1 MCEMKLGKLVFSHNF
16 LRPGQKKR
24 VVRLNHDVN
33 QLYATLSQPHE
44 SKNTCTIS
52 LLIAIK
58 HVFFIVCLG
67 ERQKLSVKIES
78 RSVASTSGILLLEP
92 QTEGMVIAHNEKV
105 SALLDEGDKEQQQLE
120 LDILET
126 GEIAL
131 PDLAKN
137 STLELFV
144 TYEGPYTE
152 FDYRVMYTCF
162 LDISHYTKHNF

>member
-1 MCEMKLGKLVFSHNF
+1 MLLTHFS
-16 LRPGQKKR
+16 
-24 VVRLNHDVN
+24 
-33 QLYATLSQPHE
+33 
-44 SKNTCTIS
+44 
-52 LLIAIK
+52 
-58 HVFFIVCLG
+58 IVCLG

-78 RSVASTSGILLLEP
+78 RSVASTCGILLLEP
-92 QTEGMVIAHNEKV
+92 QNEGMVIAHNEKV
-105 SALLDEGDKEQQQLE
+105 SVLLNEGDKEQQQFE

-152 FDYRVMYTCF
+152 FDYRVTYTCF
-162 LDISHYTKHNF
+162 IGINHYTEYNF